1 MYWRILMR
9 SKGENK
15 KGDNYPA
22 LWLEGDLRE
31 VIDFANLCA
40 ANPSR
45 EDRILDFAEIS
56 KEEFEAR
63 NVNDLIVKSDKE
75 ILDWLESQYDLH
87 RKLEIMYV
95 VDGYQVEFRR
105 DGNKTNGKRY
115 RGETLRGALCR
126 AMIDTW

>member
-1 MYWRILMR
+1 MYWRAVIRQRNPLKHKDDVEYR
-9 SKGENK
+9 V
-15 KGDNYPA
+15 
-22 LWLEGDLRE
+22 LWLEGNPRFDDL
-31 VIDFANLCA
+31 FAA
-40 ANPSR
+40 RTSM
-45 EDRILDFAEIS
+45 EDRILEFDEIS

-87 RKLEIMYV
+87 RELEIMYV

-105 DGNKTNGKRY
+105 DGNKTNGKRFH
-115 RGETLRGALCR
+115 GETLRGALCR